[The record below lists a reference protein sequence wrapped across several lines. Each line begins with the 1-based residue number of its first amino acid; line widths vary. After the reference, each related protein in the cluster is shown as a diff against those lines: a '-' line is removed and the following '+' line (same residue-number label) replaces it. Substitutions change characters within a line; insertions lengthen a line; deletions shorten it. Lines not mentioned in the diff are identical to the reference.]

1 MKYQV
6 IVLDLD
12 GTLTNSK
19 KEITPPTRDALI
31 EIQQNGKKVV
41 LASGRP
47 INGVA
52 PLAEELYLKEY
63 GGFMLSF
70 NGARITRCS
79 DNAIIYNKVIP
90 QEVIR
95 PIYEAVK
102 EYPGLDLISYTD
114 KVILSGIKSN
124 EYTEKE
130 AAINSMDICPV
141 EDFPAA
147 LDFPVNKM
155 LIPGEPSIL
164 EDLMP
169 KLQKQYH
176 GLLNIYRSEPFFLE
190 IMPQNIDK
198 AHSLQKLLNSIGL
211 TADSMICCGDGFNDL
226 SMIEYAGLG
235 VAMENAQDSSRCK
248 SLHER
253 LGLLSGSCARITA
266 ANTRAHPKSSLGD
279 KVSPRITQPAST
291 ENTDSRLNSRDA
303 TVGSV
308 FFCATI
314 CKVYPT
320 PQDMIPA

>member
-130 AAINSMDICPV
+130 AAINSMEICPV

-147 LDFPVNKM
+147 LDFPVNKI
-155 LIPGEPSIL
+155 LIPGGHSIL

-235 VAMENAQDSSRCK
+235 VAMGNAQPVVKESADFITK
-248 SLHER
+248 SNDEDGILHVVN
-253 LGLLSGSCARITA
+253 LYM
-266 ANTRAHPKSSLGD
+266 
-279 KVSPRITQPAST
+279 
-291 ENTDSRLNSRDA
+291 RD
-303 TVGSV
+303 
-308 FFCATI
+308 
-314 CKVYPT
+314 
-320 PQDMIPA
+320 

>member
-31 EIQQNGKKVV
+31 KIQQNGKKVV

-47 INGVA
+47 LNGVA

-70 NGARITRCS
+70 NCARITRCS

-130 AAINSMDICPV
+130 AAINSMEICPV

-147 LDFPVNKM
+147 LDFPVNK
-155 LIPGEPSIL
+155 I
-164 EDLMP
+164 
-169 KLQKQYH
+169 
-176 GLLNIYRSEPFFLE
+176 
-190 IMPQNIDK
+190 
-198 AHSLQKLLNSIGL
+198 
-211 TADSMICCGDGFNDL
+211 
-226 SMIEYAGLG
+226 
-235 VAMENAQDSSRCK
+235 NAY
-248 SLHER
+248 
-253 LGLLSGSCARITA
+253 
-266 ANTRAHPKSSLGD
+266 
-279 KVSPRITQPAST
+279 PR
-291 ENTDSRLNSRDA
+291 
-303 TVGSV
+303 
-308 FFCATI
+308 
-314 CKVYPT
+314 
-320 PQDMIPA
+320 